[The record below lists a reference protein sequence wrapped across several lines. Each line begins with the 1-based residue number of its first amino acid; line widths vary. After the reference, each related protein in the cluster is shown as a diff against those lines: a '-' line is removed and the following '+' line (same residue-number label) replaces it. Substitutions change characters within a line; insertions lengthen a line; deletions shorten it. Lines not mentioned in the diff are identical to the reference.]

1 MNKIPET
8 KTRIR
13 FKDCD
18 PLGHLYN
25 TRFIEYMLEARE
37 DQLLEHY
44 QLNLMEYAEQQKMAW
59 VIIKHEMVYLQ
70 EAKRNEYVWI
80 NSSIIHFDT
89 SDLVVEY
96 QMWNEDKSR
105 LKGLLWSR
113 FKHIDLKLKK
123 AIAHPT
129 EIHQMLEDLL
139 NPIQAKS
146 MDDRIVFLLSRKTVI

>member
-44 QLNLMEYAEQQKMAW
+44 HLNLMEYAEQQKMAW

-80 NSSIIHFDT
+80 NSVSYTHLTLPT
-89 SDLVVEY
+89 SDLV
-96 QMWNEDKSR
+96 
-105 LKGLLWSR
+105 
-113 FKHIDLKLKK
+113 
-123 AIAHPT
+123 
-129 EIHQMLEDLL
+129 
-139 NPIQAKS
+139 
-146 MDDRIVFLLSRKTVI
+146 